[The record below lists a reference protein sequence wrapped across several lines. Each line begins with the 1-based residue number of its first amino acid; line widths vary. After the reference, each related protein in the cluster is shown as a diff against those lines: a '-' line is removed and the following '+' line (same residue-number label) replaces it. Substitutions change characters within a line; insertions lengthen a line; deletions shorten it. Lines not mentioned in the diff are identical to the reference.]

1 MDETLS
7 WNSLSS
13 QLPRA
18 RSEHCMVQY
27 GSNEVAF
34 IGGRDST
41 NTRIA
46 EIDIY
51 NLETEMWSTGPE
63 LPADIEVTR
72 GMGCQKIE
80 NANTIVLGCASITVN
95 QTTGEII
102 KDGRKLYTL
111 DLSNDQYTF
120 QRTCWSHSFFEK
132 LDDNTV
138 IVSGSNT
145 GVWTFDMENGLRRLN
160 RTTTRHRQGD
170 AFTLP
175 DGTLN
180 CD

>member
-7 WNSLSS
+7 WNTLSS

-51 NLETEMWSTGPE
+51 NLESEMWSTGPE
-63 LPADIEVTR
+63 LPADIESTSL
-72 GMGCQKIE
+72 MGCEKIE
-80 NANTIVLGCASITVN
+80 NANTIVLGCGIR
-95 QTTGEII
+95 TGDQ
-102 KDGRKLYTL
+102 DGRKLYTL

-120 QRTCWSHSFFEK
+120 ERNCWSQGFFEK
-132 LDDNTV
+132 LDGDTL
-138 IVSGSNT
+138 ILSGSVF
-145 GVWTFDMENGLRRLN
+145 GVWTYDLTNGLQNLN
-160 RTTTRHRQGD
+160 KTTIQHQQGD